1 MRLCSVSASSS
12 TQRCPINIKVV
23 DVSALL
29 IEGYRPDEIA
39 EAAGTDVL
47 KLDMQ
52 GAELVI
58 IKIPWN
64 RHRMPW
70 SLRQWSSLFHSV
82 RVNRCSRKSIRRFVG
97 KASYCISCSPTALPT
112 SQNSAYWC
120 VTENVA
126 ATWRHAISIASRGQR
141 LETSHMTHLAAF
153 ASLGFAVE
161 MQLDIGIGKNFGPAM
176 YGIAKQVFHLRIGE
190 ALGRTER

>member
-1 MRLCSVSASSS
+1 MADLRARSVSASSS

-58 IKIPWN
+58 IENTMEPPSHAVVVETVIKFVPLCEDQPLFTKI
-64 RHRMPW
+64 
-70 SLRQWSSLFHSV
+70 
-82 RVNRCSRKSIRRFVG
+82 
-97 KASYCISCSPTALPT
+97 Y
-112 SQNSAYWC
+112 
-120 VTENVA
+120 
-126 ATWRHAISIASRGQR
+126 
-141 LETSHMTHLAAF
+141 
-153 ASLGFAVE
+153 
-161 MQLDIGIGKNFGPAM
+161 
-176 YGIAKQVFHLRIGE
+176 
-190 ALGRTER
+190 

>member
-1 MRLCSVSASSS
+1 LADLRARSVSASSS

-58 IKIPWN
+58 IENTMEPPS
-64 RHRMPW
+64 HAVVVETVVEFVPLCEW
-70 SLRQWSSLFHSV
+70 STAVHENLLGASST
-82 RVNRCSRKSIRRFVG
+82 R
-97 KASYCISCSPTALPT
+97 
-112 SQNSAYWC
+112 
-120 VTENVA
+120 
-126 ATWRHAISIASRGQR
+126 
-141 LETSHMTHLAAF
+141 
-153 ASLGFAVE
+153 
-161 MQLDIGIGKNFGPAM
+161 
-176 YGIAKQVFHLRIGE
+176 LRI
-190 ALGRTER
+190 A

>member
-1 MRLCSVSASSS
+1 MADLRARSVSASSS

-58 IKIPWN
+58 IENTMEPPSHAVVVETVVEFVPLCEDQPLFTKI
-64 RHRMPW
+64 
-70 SLRQWSSLFHSV
+70 
-82 RVNRCSRKSIRRFVG
+82 
-97 KASYCISCSPTALPT
+97 Y
-112 SQNSAYWC
+112 
-120 VTENVA
+120 
-126 ATWRHAISIASRGQR
+126 
-141 LETSHMTHLAAF
+141 
-153 ASLGFAVE
+153 
-161 MQLDIGIGKNFGPAM
+161 
-176 YGIAKQVFHLRIGE
+176 
-190 ALGRTER
+190 